1 MPKQM
6 SDEEYLLAA
15 TNAHNKNAR
24 IQNAK
29 DLIESKREGDL
40 IKYAKDKY
48 IIPLKLKNT
57 DKSKEFIKSVEN
69 KSITTNKQ
77 IDDFFN
83 KKSKT
88 DKSKTT
94 ENIKEA
100 IKDIKKNII
109 YYNINMVEV
118 MTKKEAD
125 RRRKIAIE
133 ASKKIRESMLKAV
146 EKAKKQE
153 VIDDKERVNKDKLMD
168 YNESLIK
175 DEHIWKKIN
184 GMIYKGELS
193 SKSDIDKY
201 IKSNNLLKCTT

>member
-1 MPKQM
+1 MKNNKINKVIYIIYMPKQM

-29 DLIESKREGDL
+29 DIINMNKQILLMDYAIE
-40 IKYAKDKY
+40 KYLK
-48 IIPLKLKNT
+48 PLKLKGS
-57 DKSKEFIKSVEN
+57 DKAREFIKLKN
-69 KSITTNKQ
+69 DGTITTNKQ

-83 KKSKT
+83 EKSKS

-94 ENIKEA
+94 E
-100 IKDIKKNII
+100 NII

-133 ASKKIRESMLKAV
+133 ASKKIHES
-146 EKAKKQE
+146 
-153 VIDDKERVNKDKLMD
+153 
-168 YNESLIK
+168 
-175 DEHIWKKIN
+175 
-184 GMIYKGELS
+184 
-193 SKSDIDKY
+193 
-201 IKSNNLLKCTT
+201 C